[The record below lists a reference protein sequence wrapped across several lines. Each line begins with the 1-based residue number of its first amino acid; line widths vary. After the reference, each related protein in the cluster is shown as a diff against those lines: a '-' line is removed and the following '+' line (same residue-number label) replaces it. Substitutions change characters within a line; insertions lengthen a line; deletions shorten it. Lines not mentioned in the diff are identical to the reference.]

1 MLASH
6 RGDGRDARD
15 GTRATFELSPAHVH
29 FGRVSG
35 RDGAGGQIV
44 ERRATLTNVGV
55 DAQRFS
61 IRQPE
66 AGSPFRVEFRPG
78 LVSPGLAARLRVV
91 CDARGVPPGDYVGE
105 AIVTTERQVF
115 ALSLSARVAAGGLG
129 LGGDVSGLSGVDDH
143 GGRGVHPGGEMRL
156 DETVSLRDMR
166 GGR

>member
-1 MLASH
+1 M
-6 RGDGRDARD
+6 
-15 GTRATFELSPAHVH
+15 
-29 FGRVSG
+29 
-35 RDGAGGQIV
+35 
-44 ERRATLTNVGV
+44 
-55 DAQRFS
+55 
-61 IRQPE
+61 
-66 AGSPFRVEFRPG
+66 EFRPG

>member
-1 MLASH
+1 MSAS
-6 RGDGRDARD
+6 
-15 GTRATFELSPAHVH
+15 
-29 FGRVSG
+29 
-35 RDGAGGQIV
+35 GAVV

-66 AGSPFRVEFRPG
+66 AGGPFRVEFRPG
-78 LVSPGLAARLRVV
+78 MVSPGLAARLRVV

-105 AIVTTERQVF
+105 AVVTTERQVF
-115 ALSLSARVAAGGLG
+115 ALSLSARVAAPGGSS
-129 LGGDVSGLSGVDDH
+129 GDFSGRSAVDVH
-143 GGRGVHPGGEMRL
+143 GGQGVHPGGEMRL

>member
-1 MLASH
+1 M
-6 RGDGRDARD
+6 R
-15 GTRATFELSPAHVH
+15 TFELSPAHVH
-29 FGRVSG
+29 FGRVSVLS
-35 RDGAGGQIV
+35 GAV

-66 AGSPFRVEFRPG
+66 AGGPFRVEFRPG
-78 LVSPGLAARLRVV
+78 MVSPGLAARLRVV

-105 AIVTTERQVF
+105 AVVTTERQVF
-115 ALSLSARVAAGGLG
+115 ALSLSARVAAPGGSS
-129 LGGDVSGLSGVDDH
+129 GDVSGRSGVDDR
-143 GGRGVHPGGEMRL
+143 GGRGIHPGGEMRL